1 MTYREFINLD
11 RTDEPG
17 LNNEQFRAL
26 LTVARMWFETQE
38 TKRRQEGHR
47 GRPVASVEPEEAPDF
62 DLAEELW

>member
-38 TKRRQEGHR
+38 TKRRREDQR
-47 GRPVASVEPEEAPDF
+47 GRPVAPAEPEEAPDF
-62 DLAEELW
+62 DIARQSW